1 MSDLLIVTPEEA
13 EACKIALQCIKNLEV
28 DLFKGKYDAV
38 NGSSQYMYGIGA
50 VLDLLEAFAGLDSS
64 FYTDEFFE
72 NMAKSEARAEKH
84 KREMAGE

>member
-50 VLDLLEAFAGLDSS
+50 VLDLLEAFAGLESS
-64 FYTDEFFE
+64 FYTDEFYE
-72 NMAKSEARAEKH
+72 NMTKSETR
-84 KREMAGE
+84 GETNDVRL